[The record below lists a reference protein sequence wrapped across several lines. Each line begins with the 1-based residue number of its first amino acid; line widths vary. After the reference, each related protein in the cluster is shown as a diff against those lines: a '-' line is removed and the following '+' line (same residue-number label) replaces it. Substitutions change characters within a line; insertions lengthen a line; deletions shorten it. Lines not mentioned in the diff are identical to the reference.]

1 MEFVLTEEI
10 VSQIAYA
17 MEDQQHR
24 FVVHRESGELLRA
37 DGENARAGADAVA
50 PLPKW
55 RPIDGFQL
63 MERFVSRL
71 HNPIFRERLREAL
84 SSGRGVF
91 RKFKD
96 ILKEEREIERLWF
109 AFKEREMRQV
119 VWDWYNEQR
128 ELAGLERLELEP
140 PEEEPEELL
149 ETDFAIV
156 PGVEAH
162 LEELWRLD
170 RQGFR
175 EAFPEEDPRRV
186 QELYRQRRSGLPEP
200 LEEGRSLVRA
210 ATAPDG
216 RFAGFYWALER
227 HQALSDRL
235 DLHLVQLAVE
245 RRFRGL
251 GLGTLLLKHLA
262 AEARDRGYARLTVE
276 LTGRALCFRE
286 AFAKLGFTPTAER
299 LALDPS
305 GFDA

>member
-1 MEFVLTEEI
+1 MEFVLSEETAAQI
-10 VSQIAYA
+10 VYA

-24 FVVHRESGELLRA
+24 FVVHRGSGELLPA
-37 DGENARAGADAVA
+37 DGEEARSCPEGVA
-50 PLPKW
+50 ALPKW

-63 MERFVSRL
+63 MERFVARL

-84 SSGRGVF
+84 ASGKGVF

-109 AFKEREMRQV
+109 AFKEREMLRV
-119 VWDWYNEQR
+119 VQDWYNEQR

-156 PGVEAH
+156 PAEPGH
-162 LEELWRLD
+162 LDELRRLD

-186 QELYRQRRSGLPEP
+186 QKLYGGRRAGLPGP
-200 LEEGRSLVRA
+200 LEEQSLARV

-216 RFAGFYWALER
+216 RFAGFWWAVER
-227 HQALSDRL
+227 RQELADRL
-235 DLHLVQLAVE
+235 DLNLVQLAVG

-251 GLGTLLLKHLA
+251 GLGRLLLKNLA
-262 AEARDRGYARLTVE
+262 AEARDRGYVRLTVE
-276 LTGRALCFRE
+276 LEGQALCLHE
-286 AFAKLGFTPTAER
+286 VFAGLGFKPISER

-305 GFDA
+305 LFDV